1 MAQTRTRPWRA
12 APWTACVALSG
23 LCAGTPHAAA
33 DRLGGSNLPQS
44 KPPSLKGRISEGG
57 ATVALVVGTSVG
69 ATTNAGPTLL
79 EKPSAFL
86 DTSLGY
92 AQIIKTALGRVD
104 LSVNLTDRSYSSF
117 SEADELT
124 GTAAAA
130 LTHDWGNAQT
140 SVALTVASSSDVE
153 ERLTETSLVI
163 EHAVTLAGTK
173 PYVRAEAALLDYRDL
188 PGPAGPFQS
197 QNDRDRISSRVLTG
211 LRTTLTDHLTL
222 ETGAG
227 VDLKTYLERADDFGV
242 ERDSVSV
249 FPLIG
254 LAYAG
259 ERVSFRAVYTPFL
272 RMYREPLFDDAWRHG
287 YQIEGEAKLSD
298 EWKAFGAAR
307 YGFEETDFLI
317 ASSAYERVMLG
328 GLTLTLPQGVL
339 TFAASRS
346 WRTYDGLGLLAIGR
360 ADAKTEFAISG
371 DMPMG
376 ENISLNARV
385 SYLAYESSFGFLE
398 TDQLT
403 AMVGLS
409 YAVTR

>member
-1 MAQTRTRPWRA
+1 VGPTHAKSRPNT
-12 APWTACVALSG
+12 PWAFVAL
-23 LCAGTPHAAA
+23 AGIFGWTLPAAA

-44 KPPSLKGRISEGG
+44 KPSLKGRISEDG
-57 ATVALVVGTSVG
+57 ATVALVFGTGVG

-79 EKPSAFL
+79 EQPSGFL
-86 DTSLGY
+86 DTSVGY

-104 LSVNLTDRSYSSF
+104 LSVNLTNRNYTSF

-130 LTHDWGNAQT
+130 LTHDWGGAQS
-140 SVALTVASSSDVE
+140 SVALTVTSGSDVE

-163 EHAVTLAGTK
+163 EHAMTASDVK
-173 PYVRAEAALLDYRDL
+173 PYVRAETALLQYRDL
-188 PGPAGPFQS
+188 PGPAGPFQN
-197 QNDRDRISSRVLTG
+197 QDDRDRISSRVLAG
-211 LRTTLTDHLTL
+211 LRLTLTDHITL

-227 VDLKTYLERADDFGV
+227 VDVKTYLDRTDDFGV
-242 ERDSVSV
+242 NRDGVSL

-254 LAYAG
+254 LAYGG
-259 ERVSFRAVYTPFL
+259 ERASFRAVYTPFL
-272 RMYREPLFDDAWRHG
+272 RIYREPLFDDAWKHG

-298 EWKAFGAAR
+298 EWKIFGAAR

-346 WRTYDGLGLLAIGR
+346 WRTYDGLGLLALGR
-360 ADAKTEFAISG
+360 SDDKTEFAIAG
-371 DMPMG
+371 DMPLDKTM
-376 ENISLNARV
+376 SLNARI
-385 SYLAYESSFGFLE
+385 SYLAYESSFGFAE
-398 TDQLT
+398 TDALT